1 MTQIK
6 KPKISY
12 TSRDFQS
19 IKNDLV
25 NYAKVYYPETYKDF
39 NEASFGSLMF
49 DLVSYVGDI
58 LSFYVDYQSNES
70 FLETAIEPNNVLKL
84 ANQMGYRFTGA
95 PSSTGVCAFYVIVP
109 ALTNGG
115 APNSDLIPILK
126 KGTILASDGGASF
139 LLNEDIDFSASNT
152 EIKVAAV
159 DSNNSVISYA
169 MKAYGEV
176 ISGEIKTEN
185 ISVGDYEKFLRLS
198 LGDTNISEVLSVK
211 DADGNEY
218 YQVEFLSQDTV
229 FVPIPNSGEDV
240 SSTPNLLKQKIVP
253 RRFIVDQDLDGN
265 TFLQFGYGSE
275 TQLLSS
281 SFPDP
286 DNSVLKIHGQNYFA
300 DKSFDPSV
308 IFDTDKFGIV
318 PTNTTLVVT
327 YRSNPISNVNAAV
340 GSVNSVVQPI
350 TSFPTSNYT
359 NQEALSLISNFEVN
373 NEEPIVG
380 FTELPSLD
388 EIKTR
393 AIDAFATQNRAV
405 TRQDYINLVYRMP
418 ASFGTVKRANIVQ
431 DPNSFKR
438 NLNLYVISEDEN
450 NDLVNSSVSLKKN
463 VKQWLNNYKMVND
476 TIDILDAVIVNIQVN
491 FSVVIE
497 LDQNPSQVLNTCLQT
512 LKERYTS
519 KFNIGE
525 PFYISDIYK
534 ALNNVNGVIDTKVV
548 TIERKTGLN
557 YSQAEFSIQ
566 DNTSKDGRFI
576 NVPENVILEIKDLD
590 QDIVGAVE

>member
-159 DSNNSVISYA
+159 DSNNSVVSYA

>member
-159 DSNNSVISYA
+159 DSNNSVVSYA

-491 FSVVIE
+491 FSVVVE

-512 LKERYTS
+512 LKERYAS